1 MVASIG
7 LSVFELQLLF
17 LAAVVVAA
25 FAFRK
30 KTGAPSTAPARLS
43 RLCGMSF
50 FCAFLALAAALAAI
64 LTAEYAGGAGLLR
77 LNAYEV
83 KDLRMAS
90 EILRLCALPLALAAL
105 GFAIAGR
112 GAVRESGGALRGS
125 GLCRAATLAAL
136 GVGALVWVL

>member
-1 MVASIG
+1 MVVRISHIE
-7 LSVFELQLLF
+7 VVLLF

-25 FAFRK
+25 VAFRK
-30 KTGAPSTAPARLS
+30 KPAAPSTAPVPARLS

-50 FCAFLALAAALAAI
+50 FCGLLSLMAGLAAI
-64 LTAEYAGGAGLLR
+64 LTAEYAAGAGLLG
-77 LNAYEV
+77 LNTYEV
-83 KDLRMAS
+83 RDLRMAS

-112 GAVRESGGALRGS
+112 GAVRESGGALRGT